1 MDSNHRV
8 TGYEP
13 VILPT
18 EVNPHLSGFLKY
30 KQVARCRTQNTVGT
44 TYFVLGIYLQD
55 SNSSSR
61 TASYLAVLTGFE
73 PAISPVT
80 GECLDHLDYSTI
92 NLLS

>member
-30 KQVARCRTQNTVGT
+30 KQVVRCRTHFGLPSPTKPMWEQLTSSSAF
-44 TYFVLGIYLQD
+44 TYRTLTYLQELPRIW
-55 SNSSSR
+55 R
-61 TASYLAVLTGFE
+61 T
-73 PAISPVT
+73 
-80 GECLDHLDYSTI
+80 
-92 NLLS
+92 